1 MYLPV
6 RWNIVLSDI
15 VFKKPYCKNKRLS
28 KKFKS
33 RAILLKIKVQETI
46 YKNELCVVL
55 NCSKII
61 MTFSI
66 SYLYGD
72 IAILKILKIAHVK
85 FTGIALFTQQAE
97 GEILILL
104 TQCRARAIA
113 RLSCQDLQYHYTFLN
128 GL

>member
-1 MYLPV
+1 MYFPV
-6 RWNIVLSDI
+6 RWDIVLSDI

-33 RAILLKIKVQETI
+33 RAILLKIKVQETF

-55 NCSKII
+55 NYSKTI

-72 IAILKILKIAHVK
+72 IKNIAHVK

-104 TQCRARAIA
+104 TQWRARAIA
-113 RLSCQDLQYHYTFLN
+113 CLSCQDLQYHYTFLN